1 MTQTLNSSNNRDKLN
16 GLKQSI
22 KFLYSYG
29 GRIVPRRPDGKL
41 RYIGGFTRV
50 LSVHRSINFAEL
62 MVKFGESCGE
72 SMSLRCKLPTE
83 DLDVLVSVRSD
94 EDLANVIE
102 EYDRVSAATNQ
113 EMKIRAVLSPI
124 NPLKKVSPPSSP
136 MSCFDFPATSRLYPV
151 KISGYHSP
159 PQYKA
164 SSSSRCSSPVFGY
177 PVGGERLRHCHH
189 CNGAAS
195 HRPQHVYTV
204 LHGNRSQ

>member
-41 RYIGGFTRV
+41 RYIGGLTRV

-124 NPLKKVSPPSSP
+124 NPLKKVFAGHYWWDVIGTVNKWEH
-136 MSCFDFPATSRLYPV
+136 SCRTQFWEQL
-151 KISGYHSP
+151 
-159 PQYKA
+159 
-164 SSSSRCSSPVFGY
+164 
-177 PVGGERLRHCHH
+177 VG
-189 CNGAAS
+189 
-195 HRPQHVYTV
+195 HVH
-204 LHGNRSQ
+204 LMPLLPNKSINFLIGF